1 MKKRIIILGAGYAGV
16 HAGKL
21 LHKKFRKDDTVE
33 ITLIDRKPYHT
44 LMTELHEVAGHRTNE
59 DAIRV
64 DIRKIFAKRKV
75 DFIQAD
81 IASIDFEMQKLRSKD
96 DVTFSYD
103 YLVIGTGSEPCD
115 YGIEGVNEH
124 AMTLWSYEDALRIRE
139 HILHMFR
146 EAVKETNPTRR
157 KSLLNFVVAGAGFT
171 GVEMVGEL
179 VEWTKVL
186 AHQFKVDREEISVSI
201 VDILPKIL
209 PILPDKLIHKATRRL
224 YKMGV
229 KVLLDCPMEKIDKT
243 YASIGGQIVNTH
255 TVIWTAGVMGCSF
268 GSHLGLTMGKKGR
281 VQVNAYMQSIDYEN
295 VYLIGDN
302 AYFEEDNRPVPQIVE
317 AAHQTAETA
326 VHNIHADVTGKEKE
340 KFKSNIRG
348 FMVSIGSRYG
358 VANIGAKKPVALS
371 GWLAMLMKHLINMV
385 YLFKIAG
392 VNRTFSY
399 MLHEFFHVK
408 DRRSFVGGHFSK
420 ASPNFFLLP
429 FRVYLGVMWMIE
441 GFNKIDEGWLKE
453 AKMIASDAASTIS
466 GAVETATDA
475 VSAAS
480 GAAATATDAVTAASG
495 AVATA
500 TDAVT
505 AATQVGEQVSQYGE
519 PLIKNVPGFMQW
531 IIDNIVAPNAVA
543 FQTVMVITEIVLGA
557 CLIVGLFTFIWSI
570 VSAGLTVMITLTG
583 MSDASILWYFFGGIA
598 LIGGSGSMFGLDY
611 YVLPWLKKRWKK
623 IGIVRKSYL
632 YFD

>member
-1 MKKRIIILGAGYAGV
+1 VKKRIVILGAGYAGV

-21 LHKKFRKDDTVE
+21 LHKKFKKDDSVE

-64 DIRKIFAKRKV
+64 DISKIFAKRKV
-75 DFIQAD
+75 DFVQAD
-81 IASIDFEMQKLRSKD
+81 IKAIDFTKQELQSNHGATYK
-96 DVTFSYD
+96 YD

-115 YGIEGVNEH
+115 YGIEGVKENSF
-124 AMTLWSYEDALRIRE
+124 ALWSYEDALRIRE

-146 EAVKETNPTRR
+146 EAEKEINPARR

-179 VEWTKVL
+179 VEWTRTL
-186 AHQFKVDREEISVSI
+186 AKQFNVNIEEVSVSI
-201 VDILPKIL
+201 VDVLPKVL
-209 PILPDKLIHKATRRL
+209 PMLPDKLIHKATRRL
-224 YKMGV
+224 QKMGV
-229 KVLLDCPMEKIDKT
+229 NILLNSAIEKVDKT
-243 YASIGGQIVNTH
+243 YASVGGKKINTH

-268 GSHLGLTMGKKGR
+268 GAKLGLTMGKKGR
-281 VQVNAYMQSIDYEN
+281 VQVNEYMQSIDYKN

-302 AYFEEDNRPVPQIVE
+302 AYFEEGNRPVPQIVE

-326 VHNIHADVTGKEKE
+326 VHNIHADVVGKEKE
-340 KFKSNIRG
+340 KFESNIRG

-358 VANIGAKKPVALS
+358 VANLGAKKPIAMS
-371 GWLAMLMKHLINMV
+371 GFLAMLMKHMINMV
-385 YLFKIAG
+385 YLFKVAG

-429 FRVYLGVMWMIE
+429 FRVYLGIMWMIE
-441 GFNKIDEGWLKE
+441 GFKKIDEGWLKE
-453 AKMIASDAASTIS
+453 AKMIASDAVSAAS

-480 GAAATATDAVTAASG
+480 GA
-495 AVATA
+495 VATA
-500 TDAVT
+500 TDAVS
-505 AATQVGEQVSQYGE
+505 AATEVGEQVSQYGE

-543 FQTVMVITEIVLGA
+543 FQTVMVLTEIVLGA
-557 CLIVGLFTFIWSI
+557 CLVVGLFTFIWSI
-570 VSAGLTVMITLTG
+570 VSVGLTVGITLTG

-611 YVLPWLKKRWKK
+611 YVLPWLKERWKK